1 MPLHSH
7 NDMLTKNNNDLA
19 RSRKTRAS
27 FRYLKRSSRP
37 MVGRWLAGA
46 KAASTRMDKMVAG
59 RVTESYLG
67 LFLKSRHDDGSRAT
81 AIAKI
86 GALEVRL
93 VEMQTVN
100 VCESLWVELYDRDR
114 QIGVD
119 SCKCTDLDEAI
130 DANSAP
136 DRSSEATQQ
145 RGRGPCVRSDRT
157 FAIGLARVSLWKCW
171 PQRRSEKK
179 GMSIPSMQ
187 RRPCG

>member
-1 MPLHSH
+1 
-7 NDMLTKNNNDLA
+7 
-19 RSRKTRAS
+19 
-27 FRYLKRSSRP
+27 

-130 DANSAP
+130 DATQLLIAQARQLN
-136 DRSSEATQQ
+136 SEAEDPVCAAIEPLPSDLQGFRCGSAGRNVEAKK
-145 RGRGPCVRSDRT
+145 RG
-157 FAIGLARVSLWKCW
+157 
-171 PQRRSEKK
+171 
-179 GMSIPSMQ
+179 
-187 RRPCG
+187 